1 MTQVLSPLVSRLSV
15 ASKFIVF
22 SGFRKKVS
30 QQRRPSI
37 STELRMSFSIF
48 RETRHLSSQTRT
60 LWRYLLWKNENNKK
74 VYKPQHHLFC
84 TTSGV
89 VDMCFTQTEYKNHL
103 IFHVVQKIIANT
115 KYISQINMKMTAVVG
130 SVRTW
135 SYYPLVSENFYWQ
148 HKIRILV
155 CKLKQ
160 TRITLAQH

>member
-1 MTQVLSPLVSRLSV
+1 MRPVSLLGKLQSGLSNFPKSPMTEVLSPLVSTLSV

-74 VYKPQHHLFC
+74 VYKP
-84 TTSGV
+84 
-89 VDMCFTQTEYKNHL
+89 
-103 IFHVVQKIIANT
+103 
-115 KYISQINMKMTAVVG
+115 
-130 SVRTW
+130 
-135 SYYPLVSENFYWQ
+135 
-148 HKIRILV
+148 
-155 CKLKQ
+155 
-160 TRITLAQH
+160 